1 MPAPLFNGRT
11 VSLNLLLTLLPLVA
25 VLPVLVFAL
34 GLLTLSWQQQRAQA
48 ERDVQQGA
56 RTLAVA
62 VDRELAASARELSR
76 LAEYPTLTE
85 ANLRSFHAYAR
96 ELVAAHGAW
105 TDLTL
110 TDANGRELMSAASPL
125 DSTPRLLDRQHHK
138 EVFQTGRPALSD
150 IYADARTAELSVSLA
165 VPVLRDG
172 QVRWALTARI
182 DPAELARLLASQD
195 VRPNLVT
202 SIMDRNKLLVARN
215 TLHDRFFGKS
225 VTVGLQEASRATP
238 KGTAVL
244 TTLDDVRALAAWEQ
258 VPMGWTVTVG
268 IPQSQIDGPI
278 RRQIGML
285 AIGGLLMMLAALG
298 VSLTLG
304 RRLERG
310 LASAINDAQKLADG
324 RQPPQRRSRV
334 RELEALFSALR
345 ATHARLTAAA
355 AAENQANATMRES
368 EERLRLA
375 MDSVTMGSFD
385 WSPASEHLISTA
397 RMRELFGF
405 APDEEPSLD
414 AAMQRINADDAPAAR
429 AAIAQALDPAGD
441 GSCTVQFRLGL
452 ADQAPRWLDLRGQ
465 ALFDERHGARVA
477 VRFIGMVLDIT
488 PQKEM
493 ELSLREADRRKD
505 EFLAMLSHELRNP
518 LSPIANALAILRL
531 QQSLSVPAHQA
542 LSIAE
547 RQVGQMKR
555 LIDDLLDISRIT
567 RGKIVLHREP
577 LDLAELVRHAADSL
591 QPAARE
597 RGQRLQLTLPPL
609 PLRVLGDRARLT
621 QVIENLLG
629 NAVKFSA
636 DQGLVEVSAQR
647 ENEEIVLKVRDEG
660 VGIAPDQL
668 LAVFDIFTQIDATLD
683 RSRGGLGIGLALVR
697 RLVQM
702 HGGSVAADSGGPG
715 RGATFSI
722 RLPALPALRDEQI
735 AHAAMAAAD
744 PRDGGD
750 ERRVLVVDDNTDA
763 ADTLVAL
770 LTLLG
775 HTARAVYGGEQALDE
790 VTRFAPDTV
799 LLDIGLPGISGIEVG
814 RRLRARRDAP
824 RLTLIAVSGYGQ
836 DADRAATAAAG
847 FDGHLVKPVTPED
860 VERALASSA
869 GARSNRAEPA
879 RATPAAD
886 R

>member
-1 MPAPLFNGRT
+1 MSARPSPERT
-11 VSLNLLLTLLPLVA
+11 VSLNLLLMLLPLVA

-34 GLLTLSWQQQRAQA
+34 ALLTLSWQQQRAQA
-48 ERDVQQGA
+48 ERDVQQGV

-62 VDRELAASARELSR
+62 VDRELAASARELTR
-76 LAEYPTLTE
+76 LAQYPTLSE
-85 ANLRSFHAYAR
+85 ANLRSFHTYAR
-96 ELVAAHGAW
+96 ELVAAHDGW
-105 TDLTL
+105 TDLML
-110 TDANGRELMSAASPL
+110 IDADGRELMAARSPL
-125 DSTPRLLDRQHHK
+125 DSAPRLLDRQHHK
-138 EVFQTGRPALSD
+138 EVFRTGQPALSD
-150 IYADARTAELSVSLA
+150 IFADARSAELSIGLA
-165 VPVLRDG
+165 VPVVRDG
-172 QVRWALTARI
+172 QVRWALGARFE
-182 DPAELARLLASQD
+182 PMVLARVLASQD
-195 VRPNLVT
+195 VRPNMVAA
-202 SIMDRNKLLVARN
+202 IMDRNKLIVARN

-225 VTVGLQEASRATP
+225 ATADLQEASRSAA
-238 KGTAVL
+238 KGTAIL
-244 TTLDDVRALAAWEQ
+244 TTLEDVRVFAAWEQ

-278 RRQIGML
+278 RRQLGWL
-285 AIGGLLMMLAALG
+285 AIGGLLLMLAALG

-324 RQPPQRRSRV
+324 RPPPRRRSRV
-334 RELEALFSALR
+334 RELEALFAALR

-355 AAENQANATMRES
+355 DAENQATATVRES

-385 WSPASEHLISTA
+385 WSPATDQLISTA

-405 APDEEPSLD
+405 SPAEQPSLS
-414 AAMQRINADDAPAAR
+414 AALQRIHAEDAPAAR
-429 AAIAQALDPAGD
+429 EAISHALDPAGD
-441 GSCTVQFRLGL
+441 GSCSVQFRLSRP
-452 ADQAPRWLDLRGQ
+452 DRPRRWLDLRGQ
-465 ALFDERHGARVA
+465 AMFAVHDGTRVP

-531 QQSLSVPAHQA
+531 QPSLPVAAHQA

-567 RGKIVLHREP
+567 RGKIVLHEQP
-577 LDLAELVRHAADSL
+577 LDLAELARHAVDSL

-597 RGQRLQLTLPPL
+597 RGQRLQLTLPPQ

-636 DQGLVEVSAQR
+636 DHGLIELSGQR
-647 ENEEIVLKVRDEG
+647 DGEAIVIKVRDDG
-660 VGIAPDQL
+660 VGIPPEQL
-668 LAVFDIFTQIDATLD
+668 NAVFDIFTQIDATLD
-683 RSRGGLGIGLALVR
+683 RSQGGLGIGLALVR

-702 HGGSVAADSGGPG
+702 HGGSVAAASEGPG

-722 RLPALPALRDEQI
+722 RLPALPDEPGEPST
-735 AHAAMAAAD
+735 AHADASAAQGAA
-744 PRDGGD
+744 PAG
-750 ERRVLVVDDNTDA
+750 RRVLVVDDNVDA

-770 LTLLG
+770 LELLG
-775 HTARAVYGGEQALDE
+775 HTARAVYGGEEALAE
-790 VTRFAPDTV
+790 VARFAPDTV
-799 LLDIGLPGISGIEVG
+799 LLDIGLPGISGVDVG
-814 RRLRARRDAP
+814 RLLRARADGASI
-824 RLTLIAVSGYGQ
+824 TLIAISGYGQ
-836 DADRAATAAAG
+836 PADRAATTAAG
-847 FDGHLVKPVTPED
+847 FDAHLVKPVTPED
-860 VERALASSA
+860 VERALA
-869 GARSNRAEPA
+869 RS
-879 RATPAAD
+879 AAD
-886 R
+886 RGSQARPTGAAPPAVR

>member
-1 MPAPLFNGRT
+1 MPARLSTERT
-11 VSLNLLLTLLPLVA
+11 VSLNLLLTLLPLLA

-34 GLLTLSWQQQRAQA
+34 ALLTLSWQQQRAQA
-48 ERDVQQGA
+48 ERDVQQGV

-62 VDRELAASARELSR
+62 VDRELAASARELAR

-85 ANLRSFHAYAR
+85 ANLPSFHAYAR
-96 ELVAAHGAW
+96 QLVTTHDGW

-110 TDANGRELMSAASPL
+110 TDAEGRELMSAAWPL
-125 DSTPRLLDRQHHK
+125 DSTPRLLDRQHHR
-138 EVFQTGRPALSD
+138 EVFKTARPALSD

-165 VPVLRDG
+165 VPVVRDG

-182 DPAELARLLASQD
+182 EPAELARLLASQD
-195 VRPNLVT
+195 VRPNLVA

-215 TLHDRFFGKS
+215 TLHERFFGKV
-225 VTVGLQEASRATP
+225 VTPGLQEASRSRP

-244 TTLDDVRALAAWEQ
+244 TTLDNVRALAAWEQ

-278 RRQIGML
+278 RRQLGML
-285 AIGGLLMMLAALG
+285 AIGGLLMMLAALS

-310 LASAINDAQKLADG
+310 LASAINDAKSLADG
-324 RQPPQRRSRV
+324 RQPPLRNSRV

-355 AAENQANATMRES
+355 DAENQANATVRES

-385 WSPASEHLISTA
+385 WSPATDQLISTA

-405 APDEEPSLD
+405 ARDEQPSLS
-414 AAMQRINADDAPAAR
+414 AAMQRIDADDAAAAR
-429 AAIAQALDPAGD
+429 AALARALDPAGD
-441 GSCTVQFRLGL
+441 GSCTVQFRLGG
-452 ADQAPRWLDLRGQ
+452 ADQPLRWLDLRGQ
-465 ALFDERHGARVA
+465 ALFGERDGARVP

-531 QQSLSVPAHQA
+531 QPSLPVAAHQA

-597 RGQRLQLTLPPL
+597 RSQHLQLTLPPQ

-636 DQGLVEVSAQR
+636 DNGRVELSAQR
-647 ENEEIVLKVRDEG
+647 EAEEIVLKVRDEG
-660 VGIAPDQL
+660 VGIPADQL
-668 LAVFDIFTQIDATLD
+668 QAVFDIFTQIDATLD

-697 RLVQM
+697 RLVLM

-715 RGATFSI
+715 CGATFSI
-722 RLPALPALRDEQI
+722 RLPALPDDPPDRSTARADP
-735 AHAAMAAAD
+735 AAAPHD
-744 PRDGGD
+744 AGGA
-750 ERRVLVVDDNTDA
+750 RRVLVVDDNTDA

-775 HTARAVYGGEQALDE
+775 HTARAVYEGEAALAE
-790 VTRFAPDTV
+790 VTRFAPDAV
-799 LLDIGLPGISGIEVG
+799 LLDIGLPGISGVEVG

-824 RLTLIAVSGYGQ
+824 PVTLIAVSGYGQ
-836 DADRAATAAAG
+836 DTDRAATAAAG
-847 FDGHLVKPVTPED
+847 FDDHLVKPVTPED
-860 VERALASSA
+860 VERALTRSA
-869 GARSNRAEPA
+869 GQYRGMTGAAP
-879 RATPAAD
+879 PAA